1 MALPKDLDER
11 FKRLTSFKNDI
22 DRLNDYV
29 AKNHPEHQE
38 KGVDA
43 VDTAIRIMDFMRGQ

>member
-22 DRLNDYV
+22 DRLTDYI
-29 AKNHPEHQE
+29 AKNHPEHLE
-38 KGVDA
+38 KGVDT
-43 VDTAIRIMDFMRGQ
+43 VDTAICIMDFMKG